1 MSTADLST
9 GWHTIEIEGVR
20 QAYEVAGSGPICV
33 VHSGGPGINAGYLR
47 MPPLERH
54 LTMIYLD
61 PIGTGRSDL
70 LPGGAYSVPEYA
82 RRAALLLERLDVTD
96 VIFLGHSHGGFVA
109 LQYGITYPERVRGL
123 VVYDSAPVS
132 SWLLADEAKRQM
144 TAFVERWPDRP
155 EAAEA
160 GRMWTARRS
169 GDYVVNDRDSHRHY
183 LDAIQPAY
191 YADFRK
197 TVEDLG
203 GRPALEVTYDPA
215 RKPEQWD
222 VRDRL
227 GAIEVPALV
236 VAGDYDFIC
245 APVWSHEL
253 VAKIPH
259 AQLLELEESG
269 HFGHVEQPGEF
280 FRGVLAFAE
289 AL

>member
-9 GWHTIEIEGVR
+9 GWHTIEIDGVR
-20 QAYEVAGSGPICV
+20 QAYEVAGSGPVCV
-33 VHSGGPGINAGYLR
+33 VHSGGPGIHADYLR
-47 MPPLERH
+47 MPPLEQH
-54 LTMIYLD
+54 LTMVYLD
-61 PIGTGRSDL
+61 PIGTGRSGL
-70 LPGGAYSVPEYA
+70 LPGGDYGVPEYA

-123 VVYDSAPVS
+123 IVYDSAPVS
-132 SWLLADEAKRQM
+132 YSLLADEANRQM

-160 GRMWTARRS
+160 GRMWSARRS
-169 GDYVVNDRDSHRHY
+169 GDYVVDDRDSHRHY
-183 LDAIQPAY
+183 LDAIRPAY

-203 GRPALEVTYDPA
+203 ARPTLEVTYDPA

-227 GAIEVPALV
+227 GAIEVPTLV
-236 VAGDYDFIC
+236 IAGEYDFVC
-245 APVWSHEL
+245 PPVWSHEL
-253 VAKIPH
+253 SAKIPH
-259 AQLLELEESG
+259 AKLLELKESG
-269 HFGHVEQPGEF
+269 HFGHVEQPAEF
-280 FRGVLAFAE
+280 LKGVLAFAG
-289 AL
+289 AV

>member
-1 MSTADLST
+1 MSTAELTT
-9 GWHTIEIEGVR
+9 GWHTVEIEGVR

-33 VHSGGPGINAGYLR
+33 VHSGGPGIHADYLR

-61 PIGTGRSDL
+61 PIGTGRSGL
-70 LPGGAYSVPEYA
+70 LPAGDYSVPEYT
-82 RRAALLLERLDVTD
+82 RRAALLLDRLDVID

-132 SWLLADEAKRQM
+132 YSLLADEANRQM

-160 GRMWTARRS
+160 GRMWSARRS
-169 GDYVVNDRDSHRHY
+169 GEYVVNDGDSHRHY
-183 LDAIQPAY
+183 LNTIRPAY
-191 YADFRK
+191 YADFRR

-203 GRPALEVTYDPA
+203 GTPTLEVTYDPA

-222 VRDRL
+222 ARDRL
-227 GAIEVPALV
+227 GTIEEPTLV
-236 VAGDYDFIC
+236 IAGAYDFIC
-245 APVWSHEL
+245 PPVWSHEL
-253 VAKIPH
+253 YAKIPH
-259 AQLLELEESG
+259 ARLLELKESG
-269 HFGHVEQPGEF
+269 HFGHVEQPAEF
-280 FRGVLAFAE
+280 LKGVLAFAE
-289 AL
+289 AV